1 MRVYA
6 ARPTKRANKIKRNN
20 MKYFKLL
27 ALAVAVI
34 LASCNAQE
42 RVLYLQDVENGSE
55 INLPENYLIRLKP
68 LDQITIVV
76 NSKNPELAVPFNTST
91 SYSSLSGVSS
101 YSSTATASS
110 LQILTVDDRGYID
123 MPVIGEIKCAGKTR
137 EEVATDIEQKIKAG
151 GYIADPKVNVRFA
164 DLTISIIGEVARPG
178 RYDIKKDQLTIFEAL
193 ALAGD
198 MTIYGSREDV
208 AVIREQD
215 GKNVITKLDLRS
227 QEIFS
232 SPCFYLQQND
242 VIIVSPNK
250 YKAATAEINQNR
262 SFWISL
268 ASTGISLASLVM
280 TIIIASK

>member
-1 MRVYA
+1 
-6 ARPTKRANKIKRNN
+6 

-27 ALAVAVI
+27 ALAVAII

-68 LDQITIVV
+68 LDQITVVV

-91 SYSSLSGVSS
+91 SYSSLTGNTV
-101 YSSTATASS
+101 SSTATSSS

-123 MPVIGEIKCAGKTR
+123 MPIIGEVKCAGKTR
-137 EEVATDIEQKIKAG
+137 EEVENDIEQKIKEG

-198 MTIYGSREDV
+198 MTIYGNREDV
-208 AVIREQD
+208 AVVREKD
-215 GKNVITKLDLRS
+215 GKSIVTKLDLRS
-227 QEIFS
+227 AEIFS
-232 SPCFYLQQND
+232 SPCFYLEQND
-242 VIIVSPNK
+242 VVIVSPNK
-250 YKAATAEINQNR
+250 YKAATSEINQNR

-268 ASTGISLASLVM
+268 ASTTISLATLIL
-280 TIIIASK
+280 TIIR

>member
-1 MRVYA
+1 
-6 ARPTKRANKIKRNN
+6 

-27 ALAVAVI
+27 ALAVAII

-68 LDQITIVV
+68 LDQITVVV

-91 SYSSLSGVSS
+91 SYSSLTGNTV
-101 YSSTATASS
+101 SSTATSSS

-123 MPVIGEIKCAGKTR
+123 MPIIGEIKCAGKTR
-137 EEVATDIEQKIKAG
+137 EEVASDIEQKIKDG

-198 MTIYGSREDV
+198 MTIYGNREDV
-208 AVIREQD
+208 AVIREQN

-227 QEIFS
+227 QDIFS

-280 TIIIASK
+280 TIILATK

>member
-1 MRVYA
+1 
-6 ARPTKRANKIKRNN
+6 

-27 ALAVAVI
+27 ALTVVII

-55 INLPENYLIRLKP
+55 ISLPENYLIHLKP
-68 LDQITIVV
+68 LDQITVVV

-91 SYSSLSGVSS
+91 SYSSLTGNTVSS
-101 YSSTATASS
+101 SATSSS

-123 MPVIGEIKCAGKTR
+123 MPIIGEIKCAGKTR
-137 EEVATDIEQKIKAG
+137 EELENDIEQKIKDG

-164 DLTISIIGEVARPG
+164 DLTISIIGEVTRPG

-198 MTIYGSREDV
+198 MTIYGNRTNVS
-208 AVIREQD
+208 VIRKIEGSD
-215 GKNVITKLDLRS
+215 KNQIYQVNLLSADAMT
-227 QEIFS
+227 
-232 SPCFYLQQND
+232 SPAYYLQQGD
-242 VIIVSPNK
+242 VVYVQPNK

-262 SFWISL
+262 TFWLSIVSTLITATSL
-268 ASTGISLASLVM
+268 TL
-280 TIIIASK
+280 TIINFAQRQK